1 MSDIHNRMDYEEA
14 LKTHVGSEALVV
26 ARRLID
32 VVEQGGNSKMVYGGA
47 RVSAIVSSLGW
58 PYRPIHTVWFDVP
71 HRNRKRFIVTRD
83 VAFGYEWWDNNQYGR
98 YERPELGTE
107 ARSRLDQWDAEIES
121 LGGCERRELD
131 QTVECSFYWKD
142 AAEIIGPLCLRLKS
156 FISDL
161 GNLDPI

>member
-32 VVEQGGNSKMVYGGA
+32 VVEQGDNSKMDYGGA
-47 RVSAIVSSLGW
+47 RVSAIVSSPGW
-58 PYRPIHTVWFDVP
+58 PYRPIHIVWFGVP
-71 HRNRKRFIVTRD
+71 HRRRYIVTRG
-83 VAFGYEWWDNNQYGR
+83 VAFGYEWWTNNRYGY
-98 YERPELGTE
+98 YERPEPGTE

-121 LGGCERRELD
+121 LGGCDRRELD

-142 AAEIIGPLCLRLKS
+142 AAEIVDSLCLRLES

-161 GNLDPI
+161 GKLDPI